1 MIKLTFNA
9 LIDLSFLKDFEQ
21 LEDVE
26 SSGKQRT
33 EAKKDAKGE
42 PREAQ
47 PSDSNEETQSL
58 DSEKEKHKGDETSDS
73 EEKYLTAESSVSG
86 EDKFE
91 EDKFEEDQFEED
103 QFEEGSLDSE
113 VTGKV
118 SSSPEY

>member
-9 LIDLSFLKDFEQ
+9 LIDLSFLKDFE

-33 EAKKDAKGE
+33 EAKKDAEGR
-42 PREAQ
+42 PREVKS
-47 PSDSNEETQSL
+47 SDSKEGTQSS
-58 DSEKEKHKGDETSDS
+58 DFEKENHKGDETSDS

-86 EDKFE
+86 ED
-91 EDKFEEDQFEED
+91 EDQSKED
-103 QFEEGSLDSE
+103 GSSDSE
-113 VTGKV
+113 ATEKV